1 MIINELF
8 EYGIDRY
15 INPVVKVQQ
24 DDLKVVKTELREYVL
39 TEQLKG
45 HYKEC
50 FYKFLNDRNKVGIW
64 ASGWFGSGKSAFAK
78 TFGYIL
84 ENHQLDDCSA
94 ADIFLRKDV
103 SNELKPIV
111 DEINAKYNTK
121 VVMFDILEEAG
132 KGDNKVEPIEMTIYK
147 QYLKKRGFYT
157 SQLWIAELEK
167 ELVEQGKYDDFI
179 NTVED
184 ISKKKWEDIRKS
196 RLGVTNIQRA
206 LTRVLPD
213 QIPTETIA
221 KDYVNDLK
229 ASKTLS
235 VSDLANELMDY
246 INSMD
251 KVDGKENRLFIIVD
265 EIGQYISTN
274 PDVIGYLQAIE
285 STFARIGKGQLWLCV
300 TSQNQLQQITEGY
313 LKSQDEINK
322 VIDRFEVRVHLTP
335 DNLDRVINERVLK
348 KNSKAVETVS
358 KLYESNK
365 GRLTAILD
373 LKDNK
378 KILVKSGKEDFV
390 ETYPFLPYQI
400 KLIQPIYYNVISK
413 SSANKKLGGTNRS
426 MIKATQGILVD
437 NTINFQ
443 NKSIGSFVTL
453 DMFFDQA
460 KEFID
465 DQMQMNIKDAKALDS
480 DKGDL
485 LVKILKVLYL
495 LNNDDNL
502 YKNVETI
509 SKLLV
514 EDITEDYFG
523 FEKKIQE
530 GLDILFKHGYVEKDL
545 NGNYKFISPEE
556 QSFRQ
561 EAIARMTEIS
571 MRDMSRTIKGITDE
585 FFKVNKINYKNIR
598 VFDINIE
605 IDDEKRYSSSSR
617 LFINLNTPMQAGD
630 EYRIKRNEAESLG
643 KSDTLYWYSQ
653 FDSSIDD
660 EVKQYL
666 VFSKIIEEYRRKWS
680 SDEEKVHFL
689 RKEEV
694 KNNNLFENIRRKISK
709 SFINGFYIYQGKKV
723 KLPNKTDLRDVFE
736 YLGNLMVPNVY
747 TQFNTVGV
755 KITKENIVDFFKG
768 NQLSLGLNE
777 LNLIQD
783 TNINAESTV
792 LKEILNEIKGLNN
805 KFGVADGKKILDIF
819 TDIPYGWATD
829 AIRLFSAL
837 LFKNGNIE
845 LTYEGREFVDYNQS
859 GVKEIFEQDNNY
871 KKAIFKP
878 AVVVDASTRQKAQDI
893 LQTEFSQNSSDTI
906 AELYRNIREILINIR
921 NDISSKRTTV
931 TNYKL
936 PLGTT
941 LSKLDQDF
949 KQILNSKTQGELIN
963 KFVSNREIY
972 KEGYSKFLKLKKFIG
987 DDKGT
992 GYNNVNEYN
1001 LKKIFLKDIWAV
1013 ESDINSTTYELDKR
1027 SVDEIISLMDSDN
1040 FIEYW
1045 TVIREKYDDI
1055 YNPYIH
1061 EYKELHIKL
1070 YNLYITLI
1078 NEMKNNRTYNSI
1090 KSDERKNQILKIYYN
1105 NVCDN
1110 MLSNELPCHKCR
1122 RSMKDMK
1129 NIIQYIDSVKD
1140 KAMDLLYEYLNKQIE
1155 EEQIDRE
1162 FKKQQSKPKITTKIS
1177 TKDFPS
1183 GMLIQSHKDLKS
1195 YLKRIE
1201 EILLKEI
1208 SNGNDIMIEK

>member
-24 DDLKVVKTELREYVL
+24 DDLDVVKTELKEYVL
-39 TEQLKG
+39 TEQLRG

-50 FYKFLNDRNKVGIW
+50 FDKFLNDRNKVGIW

-103 SNELKPIV
+103 TNELKPIV
-111 DEINAKYNTK
+111 DEINTKYNTK

-132 KGDNKVEPIEMTIYK
+132 KGDNKLESIEMTIYK

-167 ELVEQGKYDDFI
+167 DLVEQGKYDQFI
-179 NTVED
+179 LTVED

-196 RLGVTNIQRA
+196 RLGVNHIQRA
-206 LTRVLPD
+206 LTRVLPE

-221 KDYVNDLK
+221 KDYINDLK
-229 ASKTLS
+229 TTKTLS
-235 VSDLANELMDY
+235 VSDLTNELIDY
-246 INSMD
+246 IKSMD
-251 KVDGKENRLFIIVD
+251 TVEGKENRLVIIVD
-265 EIGQYISTN
+265 EIGQYISQN
-274 PDVIGYLQAIE
+274 PHVIGYLQAIE

-300 TSQNQLQQITEGY
+300 TSQNKLQQITEDY

-335 DNLDRVINERVLK
+335 QNLDRVINERVLK
-348 KNSKAVETVS
+348 KNSKAIQTIS

-378 KILVKSGKEDFV
+378 KNLGKPGKEDFI

-426 MIKATQGILVD
+426 MIKATQGILID
-437 NTINFQ
+437 NTIDFQ
-443 NKSIGSFVTL
+443 NKGVGSFVTL
-453 DMFFDQA
+453 DMFYDQA

-465 DQMQMNIKDAKALDS
+465 DQMQMNIIDAKSLDK

-485 LVKILKVLYL
+485 LVKILKALYL
-495 LNNDDNL
+495 LDNDDNL

-514 EDITEDYFG
+514 EDILEDYYI

-561 EAIARMTEIS
+561 EAIARMNEIS
-571 MRDMSRTIKGITDE
+571 MRDINRTVKGVTDE

-605 IDDEKRYSSSSR
+605 IDDEKRFSSGSK
-617 LFINLNTPMQAGD
+617 LFMNLNTPMQAGD
-630 EYRIKRNEAESLG
+630 EYRKKRHKAESLG
-643 KSDTLYWYSQ
+643 KNDTIYWYAE
-653 FDSSIDD
+653 FDRSIDED
-660 EVKQYL
+660 VKQYL
-666 VFSKIIEEYRRKWS
+666 VFSKIIEEYRKKWS
-680 SDEEKVHFL
+680 SDEDKVYFL

-694 KNNNLFENIRRKISK
+694 KNNTLFEEIKKKVSRA
-709 SFINGFYIYQGKKV
+709 FIKGNYIYQGNELV
-723 KLPNKTDLRDVFE
+723 IPNKGDLRDMFE
-736 YLGNLMVPNVY
+736 YLCNLMVPNVY
-747 TQFNTVGV
+747 TQFSTVGV
-755 KITKENIVDFFKG
+755 KITKDNIVDLFKG
-768 NQLSLGLNE
+768 NQLALGLNE
-777 LNLIQD
+777 LNLLQD
-783 TNINAESTV
+783 TNVNSEAMV
-792 LKEILNEIKGLNN
+792 LKEVLNEVKGLNN
-805 KFGVADGKKILDIF
+805 KFGVSDGRRLLETF
-819 TDIPYGWATD
+819 TDIPYGWATE

-845 LTYEGREFVDYNQS
+845 LTYEGKDFIDYNQS
-859 GVKEIFEQDNNY
+859 GVKEIFEQDNNFR
-871 KKAIFKP
+871 KAIFKP

-893 LQTEFSQNSSDTI
+893 LINEFNKSSDDTI
-906 AELYRNIREILINIR
+906 AELYRNTKDILIQIR
-921 NDISSKRTTV
+921 TDIASKKATV
-931 TNYKL
+931 LNYKL
-936 PLGTT
+936 PLEKT
-941 LSKLDQDF
+941 LSDLDLYF
-949 KQILNSKTQGELIN
+949 KEILNTKTQGDLIN
-963 KFVSNREIY
+963 KFVLKEQLY
-972 KEGYSKFLKLKKFIG
+972 KDKYIKFNKLKKYIEN
-987 DDKGT
+987 
-992 GYNNVNEYN
+992 NNVNEYN
-1001 LKKIFLKDIWAV
+1001 KKNIFLKEIWAV
-1013 ESDINSTTYELDKR
+1013 ESDINSPSYESDKEVV
-1027 SVDEIISLMDSDN
+1027 SEIISLMESDN
-1040 FIEYW
+1040 FIEHW
-1045 TVIREKYDDI
+1045 TVIREKYDYI
-1055 YNPYIH
+1055 YNPYIN
-1061 EYKELHIKL
+1061 EYKDLHDKL
-1070 YNLYITLI
+1070 YKIYLTLI
-1078 NEMKNNRTYNSI
+1078 NNMENNKTFNSI
-1090 KSDERKNQILKIYYN
+1090 KSDSRKSEIIKLFRN
-1105 NVCDN
+1105 NICEN
-1110 MLSNELPCHKCR
+1110 RIGFEIPCNRCR
-1122 RSMKDMK
+1122 RSIKDMK
-1129 NIIQYIDSVKD
+1129 NIIQYADSVNE
-1140 KAMDLLYEYLNKQIE
+1140 KALELLYEYLN
-1155 EEQIDRE
+1155 EQINE
-1162 FKKQQSKPKITTKIS
+1162 EKKDKEENNVPVQPKITVKLS
-1177 TKDFPS
+1177 VADFPT
-1183 GMLIQSHKDLKS
+1183 GIFIQNHKDIKG

-1201 EILLKEI
+1201 EKLLKEI
-1208 SNGNDIMIEK
+1208 SSGNDIIIEK